1 MRKSGVKGLGR
12 LLSVLMVAALL
23 MTTAMVPALAL
34 DRWEDVVVSVIWTDS
49 QGQQQTTQAF
59 PVPDSAEHAYWATLD
74 ASALFSTVQVQVV
87 SSDPAY
93 TFYLKDYASEIMW
106 TQDATALDP
115 MYSYEVDYYCNSV
128 YEGMFPLYLSSQGM
142 PETPAQESVNV
153 PVYYVTEDGQQ
164 LDFQYAS
171 CLTNATTQV
180 YANSSVVPWN
190 YLLVKPASGVVDVF
204 VDSMGNASPS
214 EVRFVYAVPE
224 QPTEAPTE
232 APTENPTENPT
243 EEPTEEPTPT
253 PTAYSTATCT
263 ACSTNSPTSAR
274 SPTSYD
280 SSPPYEA
287 AASAS
292 RPSAKAKAS
301 TRTIGR
307 PSPVTATAS
316 SSSAATNQAPPN
328 TSATGS
334 ATRRLMSLKPA
345 KPKDS
350 TAAGRAAPAK
360 TTVTFAPDDLGR
372 IPSDR
377 CIYLL
382 RGIPPF
388 FSQRR

>member
-180 YANSSVVPWN
+180 YANSSVVPWD

-232 APTENPTENPT
+232 PPVIQAEVTVLYQLDDNGTILDTQYVTLNQGDNILE
-243 EEPTEEPTPT
+243 
-253 PTAYSTATCT
+253 SR
-263 ACSTNSPTSAR
+263 SAR
-274 SPTSYD
+274 RLGFD
-280 SSPPYEA
+280 SAVYLNTRGDICETTNANLFFVRDGRLYTPDERCGLLPGTVRAWLCERYEA
-287 AASAS
+287 EQGTFRQDSLDSWDEVFATNALMGV
-292 RPSAKAKAS
+292 RPVVELGDAGYG
-301 TRTIGR
+301 IG
-307 PSPVTATAS
+307 PVTRAI
-316 SSSAATNQAPPN
+316 QREY
-328 TSATGS
+328 
-334 ATRRLMSLKPA
+334 RRLE
-345 KPKDS
+345 
-350 TAAGRAAPAK
+350 
-360 TTVTFAPDDLGR
+360 LG
-372 IPSDR
+372 I
-377 CIYLL
+377 L
-382 RGIPPF
+382 
-388 FSQRR
+388 

>member
-190 YLLVKPASGVVDVF
+190 
-204 VDSMGNASPS
+204 
-214 EVRFVYAVPE
+214 
-224 QPTEAPTE
+224 
-232 APTENPTENPT
+232 
-243 EEPTEEPTPT
+243 
-253 PTAYSTATCT
+253 
-263 ACSTNSPTSAR
+263 
-274 SPTSYD
+274 
-280 SSPPYEA
+280 
-287 AASAS
+287 
-292 RPSAKAKAS
+292 
-301 TRTIGR
+301 
-307 PSPVTATAS
+307 
-316 SSSAATNQAPPN
+316 
-328 TSATGS
+328 
-334 ATRRLMSLKPA
+334 
-345 KPKDS
+345 
-350 TAAGRAAPAK
+350 
-360 TTVTFAPDDLGR
+360 
-372 IPSDR
+372 
-377 CIYLL
+377 
-382 RGIPPF
+382 
-388 FSQRR
+388 

>member
-164 LDFQYAS
+164 LDFSRNEDRIAACKWYIDQVRRRFDEGNYQYVELAGVYPIS
-171 CLTNATTQV
+171 EEIVTPGDGYCHELKKSEEVIPQV
-180 YANSSVVPWN
+180 AE
-190 YLLVKPASGVVDVF
+190 YLHSINQSF
-204 VDSMGNASPS
+204 
-214 EVRFVYAVPE
+214 
-224 QPTEAPTE
+224 
-232 APTENPTENPT
+232 
-243 EEPTEEPTPT
+243 
-253 PTAYSTATCT
+253 CWI
-263 ACSTNSPTSAR
+263 
-274 SPTSYD
+274 
-280 SSPPYEA
+280 PYN
-287 AASAS
+287 
-292 RPSAKAKAS
+292 R
-301 TRTIGR
+301 
-307 PSPVTATAS
+307 
-316 SSSAATNQAPPN
+316 
-328 TSATGS
+328 
-334 ATRRLMSLKPA
+334 
-345 KPKDS
+345 
-350 TAAGRAAPAK
+350 AAGYTK
-360 TTVTFAPDDLGR
+360 WKEM
-372 IPSDR
+372 
-377 CIYLL
+377 
-382 RGIPPF
+382 GIDYAYMQPNYFWEGQKSLSQF
-388 FSQRR
+388 FSDVKANGLGMEFEFDEALLEGKADCDTYKKRFREYMSGARLNNVYGTKSFYNFIHHYFHIII

>member
-180 YANSSVVPWN
+180 YANSSVVPWD

-204 VDSMGNASPS
+204 VVSMGNASPS
-214 EVRFVYAVPE
+214 EVRFVYAEPE
-224 QPTEAPTE
+224 QPTEVPTEAPTE
-232 APTENPTENPT
+232 
-243 EEPTEEPTPT
+243 
-253 PTAYSTATCT
+253 
-263 ACSTNSPTSAR
+263 
-274 SPTSYD
+274 
-280 SSPPYEA
+280 PPVIQAE
-287 AASAS
+287 
-292 RPSAKAKAS
+292 
-301 TRTIGR
+301 
-307 PSPVTATAS
+307 VTV
-316 SSSAATNQAPPN
+316 
-328 TSATGS
+328 
-334 ATRRLMSLKPA
+334 L
-345 KPKDS
+345 
-350 TAAGRAAPAK
+350 
-360 TTVTFAPDDLGR
+360 
-372 IPSDR
+372 
-377 CIYLL
+377 
-382 RGIPPF
+382 
-388 FSQRR
+388 